1 MQRKMGA
8 HALPF
13 LGDLGSDLTRTVVYR
28 GGVCVKGG
36 CAVDA
41 FLDAAVDMRCFTL
54 FVDSSR
60 CNESPR

>member
-1 MQRKMGA
+1 M
-8 HALPF
+8 LYPF
-13 LGDLGSDLTRTVVYR
+13 SVGSDLTRAVVYR